1 MKVLVLGAAVSGR
14 AAAELSRRQGHVTA
28 VYDRRSA
35 AVRPLRDRG
44 FEVHSG
50 SWNAGLLR
58 GVDLVV
64 ASPGFG
70 ESSPPIT
77 DTAASGIPLWA
88 EIEFASRALTAPYV
102 AVTGTNGKTTVTEAL
117 AAMLERSG
125 RRTIAAGNVG
135 TPLASVVD
143 QEWDIVVVEA
153 SSFQLRFVDTFHPF
167 AAGVTNLAPDHLD
180 WHGSFERYATAKA
193 EIHRNMEGD
202 DLFVFNADDVAA
214 ARLAA
219 RARCRLQPVSGTSV
233 PPHGIGV
240 DAGALAVG
248 EHRLHAGTDDPSY
261 LLDLAVAAA
270 LAIEAGAGIDAIATV
285 VEGFRPGA
293 HRRELVADA
302 GGIRW
307 VNDSKATNPHAAAAA
322 AAAYRSV
329 VLLAGGKNKGLDLT
343 PLTQVPA
350 IRRIVAFGESA
361 GEIAAAAPEV
371 VDVVDDLDAA
381 IGLAEAIARSGDTV
395 LLAPGCASFDQFT
408 SYEERGD
415 TFRRSVQ
422 ERTR

>member
-1 MKVLVLGAAVSGR
+1 MKVLVLGAAVSGQ

-64 ASPGFG
+64 TSPGFG
-70 ESSPPIT
+70 ESTPPIT
-77 DTAASGIPLWA
+77 GTLASGIPLMG

-102 AVTGTNGKTTVTEAL
+102 AVTGTNGKTTVTEVL
-117 AAMLERSG
+117 AAMLEGSG
-125 RRTIAAGNVG
+125 RRAVAAGNVG
-135 TPLASVVD
+135 TPLSSVVD
-143 QEWDIVVVEA
+143 RGWDMVVVEA

-167 AAGVTNLAPDHLD
+167 AAGITNLAPDHLD
-180 WHGSFERYATAKA
+180 WHGSFERYAAAKSH
-193 EIHRNMEGD
+193 IHRNMEGD
-202 DLFVFNADDVAA
+202 DLFVFNVDDLAA

-233 PPHGIGV
+233 PGDGVGV
-240 DAGALAVG
+240 DAGVLVVG
-248 EHRLHAGTDDPSY
+248 AHRLRTGTDDPSY

-270 LAIEAGAGIDAIATV
+270 LAVEAGAGIDAIAAV

-293 HRRELVADA
+293 HRRELVADT

-307 VNDSKATNPHAAAAA
+307 VNASKATNPHAAAAA

-329 VLLAGGKNKGLDLT
+329 VLLAGGQNKGLDLT

-350 IRRIVAFGESA
+350 VRRIVAFGA
-361 GEIAAAAPEV
+361 AADEIAAVAPEV

-381 IGLAEAIARSGDTV
+381 VALAGAIARSGDTV

-415 TFRRSVQ
+415 AFRRSVQ
-422 ERTR
+422 GRTR